1 MIFKRL
7 RKSTKEEERKFR
19 EDLAK
24 ENIGFK
30 DTFAMLVSAFFVLV
44 IPSILVLVGL
54 LLLVLFM
61 FGII

>member
-24 ENIGFK
+24 VKGNPFLTEEELQPTEITEIADK
-30 DTFAMLVSAFFVLV
+30 ALTFELQLKALKQIEA
-44 IPSILVLVGL
+44 
-54 LLLVLFM
+54 
-61 FGII
+61 